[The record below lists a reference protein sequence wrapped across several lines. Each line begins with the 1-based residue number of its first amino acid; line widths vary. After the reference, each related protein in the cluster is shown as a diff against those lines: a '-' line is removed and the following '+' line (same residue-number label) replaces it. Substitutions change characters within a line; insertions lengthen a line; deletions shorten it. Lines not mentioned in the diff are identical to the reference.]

1 MRELLLVDDEK
12 HAVRGIRAGVAWEGM
27 GFAIVHEAYN
37 VAMAKQVFEDRRID
51 VLICD
56 IEMPRENGFALLE
69 WVKEH
74 SPATETI
81 FLTCHADFSYAQ
93 KALQLG
99 SCDYMLKPVRY
110 ELLEDSVRK
119 ALERLQKAETEREK
133 ISFVD
138 TYAHYYKLW
147 ESYQPLRLERYWQEL
162 ITRAVPASRESVRE
176 ALQQQGVE
184 CGESRRFLSVLVSI
198 QRWHKVLTL
207 REEKI
212 MEYALRNAL
221 EELEMVRQAEG
232 QVIQLRSGALL
243 AILRAGPAFGA
254 TVDAAKTQLNH
265 YISAC
270 NSYFFCDLCCY
281 IGEPVPPERIP
292 DLYDALAEQ
301 EKHNVTSSNAV
312 LLLQEQ
318 RARTSAAPLPIMNGW
333 TELLK
338 YGKHAEVQGE
348 IAAYLDQAR
357 QAGDVD
363 GRWLHA
369 FYEDILQMMYHV
381 LYSKGLRAHQV
392 FSDMIKSEQEQ
403 AAKRSLADLG
413 EWIKRLIH
421 EVMRHM
427 QTLDQEQSVVDKVR
441 AYIASHLSEDLSRDD
456 IAGHVCLHPD
466 YLARLFKGELGMT
479 ISEYVLQERIRKAR
493 ELLSESA
500 QPITAI
506 AYELG
511 YGNYSHFSKMFKK
524 AVQMSPQEYRKLH
537 QSS

>member
-12 HAVRGIRAGVAWEGM
+12 HAVRGIRAGVSWEDM
-27 GFAIVHEAYN
+27 GFARVHEAYN
-37 VAMAKQVFEDRRID
+37 VTMAKHVFEGRRID

-56 IEMPRENGFALLE
+56 IEMPQENGFELLQ

-74 SPATETI
+74 SPTTETI
-81 FLTCHADFSYAQ
+81 FLTCHADFTYAQ

-110 ELLEDSVRK
+110 ELLEGSVRK
-119 ALERLQKAETEREK
+119 ALDRLEKAEQEREK
-133 ISFVD
+133 ISFVE

-147 ESYQPLRLERYWQEL
+147 EAFQPLRLERYWQDL
-162 ITRAVPASRESVRE
+162 ITRAVPATRESVRE
-176 ALQQQGVE
+176 ALQQQRVD
-184 CGESRRFLSVLVSI
+184 CDDDSRFLIVLVSI
-198 QRWHKVLTL
+198 QRWHKELTL

-221 EELEMVRQAEG
+221 EELESVQEAGG

-243 AILRAGPAFGA
+243 AILRSGGPGS
-254 TVDAAKTQLNH
+254 TSAASVETQLNR
-265 YISAC
+265 YIAAC
-270 NSYFFCDLCCY
+270 NTYFFCDLCCY
-281 IGEPVPPERIP
+281 MGEPVLPEHIP

-301 EKHNVTSSNAV
+301 EKHNVTFSNTV
-312 LLLQEQ
+312 LRLQDQ
-318 RARTSAAPLPIMNGW
+318 RSRTSAAPLPMMNGW

-338 YGKHAEVQGE
+338 YGKHAEVQRE
-348 IAAYLDQAR
+348 IASYLDQIR
-357 QAGDVD
+357 QAGGVD

-381 LYSKGLRAHQV
+381 LYYKGLRAHQV
-392 FSDMIKSEQEQ
+392 FSDMIKSDQEY

-421 EVMRHM
+421 EVTRHM

-441 AYIASHLSEDLSRDD
+441 AYITSHLSEDLSRDD
-456 IAGHVCLHPD
+456 IASHVCLHPD

-479 ISEYVLQERIRKAR
+479 ISEYVLQERIHKAR
-493 ELLSESA
+493 ELLAESA